1 MIKIKYTKDSL
12 EITGHAGY
20 ADYGK
25 DIVCAS
31 VSTLVVCSINNM
43 KSIDKDSVDYK
54 DDGNK
59 ITIKVFNNNYS
70 EIIFDNLIQMLKE
83 LAKDYPKNIKIE
95 SEK

>member
-12 EITGHAGY
+12 ELTGHAGY

-70 EIIFDNLIQMLKE
+70 EIIFDKLIQMLKE

>member
-12 EITGHAGY
+12 ELTGHAGY

-54 DDGNK
+54 DDG
-59 ITIKVFNNNYS
+59 TGSGDRYIKDSFYWYKKVIASNG
-70 EIIFDNLIQMLKE
+70 
-83 LAKDYPKNIKIE
+83 KDLD
-95 SEK
+95 

>member
-1 MIKIKYTKDSL
+1 MIRIKYTNESL
-12 EITGHAGY
+12 ELTGHAGY

-43 KSIDKDSVDYK
+43 KSIDEDSVDYK

-70 EIIFDNLIQMLKE
+70 KIIFENLIQMLEE

>member
-12 EITGHAGY
+12 ELTGHAGY